1 MKKITYKEVKVKPQ
15 KGSTWRKIKRYWPL
29 YVILAVPLASL
40 IVFSYLPMGGIII
53 AFKDYSPRLGMWYSD
68 FIQPLFKHFQEA
80 LGGADFLKVTWN
92 TIRISLLRIVFGF
105 PAPIILALFLNEI
118 RHPRFK
124 KVIQTA
130 VYLPYF
136 LSWIVVAGIVRTMM
150 SGDGMINSFI
160 TKLGGSGI
168 PFLTDP
174 NWFLFALIISAIWKD
189 TGYGSIIYM
198 AAIAGID
205 PTLYEAATVDGAN
218 RWQKMRY
225 ITLPSLRM
233 AVSINL
239 ILTISGILSAG
250 FDQVF
255 NLYSAVVYDTADII
269 DTYVYR
275 MGLVAGNFEVATAL
289 GLVKSLIGLLL
300 IVIAN
305 KVSQKLGGEALW

>member
-1 MKKITYKEVKVKPQ
+1 MKNKTSIKAVAR
-15 KGSTWRKIKRYWPL
+15 KGTFGRKFKRYWPL
-29 YVILAVPLASL
+29 YAILAVPLASL
-40 IVFSYLPMGGIII
+40 IIFSYLPMGGIII
-53 AFKDYSPRLGMWYSD
+53 AFKDYSPRLGIWASEFMH
-68 FIQPLFKHFQEA
+68 PLFAHFKEA

-92 TIRISLLRIVFGF
+92 TIRISLLRILFGF

-118 RHPRFK
+118 RHNRFK

-150 SGDGMINSFI
+150 SGDGMINSVI
-160 TKLGGSGI
+160 KSLGGTGI

-174 NWFLFALIISAIWKD
+174 KWFLFTLVFSAIWKD

-218 RWQKMRY
+218 RWQKMRF

-233 AVSINL
+233 AISINL

-289 GLVKSLIGLLL
+289 GLVKSLIGLSL
-300 IVIAN
+300 IVVAN

>member
-1 MKKITYKEVKVKPQ
+1 MKQ
-15 KGSTWRKIKRYWPL
+15 KAERPARAKGAGWRKFRKYLPL
-29 YVILAVPLASL
+29 YLILLPPLISL

-68 FIQPLFKHFQEA
+68 FVQPLFKHFRSA
-80 LGGADFLKVTWN
+80 LSGTDFWKVTLN
-92 TIRISLLRIVFGF
+92 TIRISVLRLVFGF
-105 PAPIILALFLNEI
+105 PAPILLALFLNEI

-124 KVIQTA
+124 KTVQTA

-150 SGDGMINSFI
+150 SGDGMINSLI
-160 TKLGGSGI
+160 KSLGGKGI

-174 NWFLFALIISAIWKD
+174 NWFIFALIISAIWKD
-189 TGYGSIIYM
+189 MGYGSIIYM

-225 ITLPSLRM
+225 VTLPCLSM
-233 AVSINL
+233 AISINL
-239 ILTISGILSAG
+239 ILSISGILSAG
-250 FDQVF
+250 FDQIF

-275 MGLVAGNFEVATAL
+275 MGLVSGNFEVATAL
-289 GLVKSLIGLLL
+289 GLVKSVIGLIL
-300 IVIAN
+300 IVITN
-305 KVSQKLGGEALW
+305 KIADKLGGEGLW